1 MKYAVIGGSLS
12 GLAIQT
18 IEELKKRGFHIF
30 ALDIRN
36 EEREENGITYIRTD
50 LTKNEEIERA
60 KRIVEEKTDSIS
72 FIANF
77 SGCVIL
83 GSLFENA

>member
-18 IEELKKRGFHIF
+18 IEELKKRDFHIF

-50 LTKNEEIERA
+50 LTKN
-60 KRIVEEKTDSIS
+60 
-72 FIANF
+72 
-77 SGCVIL
+77 
-83 GSLFENA
+83 

>member
-12 GLAIQT
+12 GLACHT
-18 IEELKKRGFHIF
+18 IEELKKRDFHIF

-50 LTKNEEIERA
+50 LTKNEEI
-60 KRIVEEKTDSIS
+60 
-72 FIANF
+72 
-77 SGCVIL
+77 
-83 GSLFENA
+83 

>member
-30 ALDIRN
+30 ALDISHVPYLRQKSQN
-36 EEREENGITYIRTD
+36 P
-50 LTKNEEIERA
+50 
-60 KRIVEEKTDSIS
+60 
-72 FIANF
+72 
-77 SGCVIL
+77 
-83 GSLFENA
+83 